1 VRRTRS
7 ILLAALL
14 VVTAPSAALADGTV
28 FLGANTTP
36 SNRTAKGFAVG
47 MGVLLLGFEFEY
59 SSTGDNVEAS
69 APSLKTYMGN
79 VLIQTPFEIFGIQ
92 PYFTTG
98 VGGYRESLESIRHQE
113 TNVATNIGGGAK
125 IGLMGPVRLRLDYR
139 MFGLTGGAL
148 NTPAH
153 RIYAGLNLKF

>member
-14 VVTAPSAALADGTV
+14 VTAAPSAALADGTL

-36 SNRTAKGFAVG
+36 SSRATRGFAVG
-47 MGVLLLGFEFEY
+47 IGFLVFGFEFEY
-59 SSTGDNVEAS
+59 SNTSDDLESV
-69 APSLKTYMGN
+69 APGLKTFMGN
-79 VLIQTPFEIFGIQ
+79 VLLQTPFEIMGFQ

-98 VGGYRESLESIRHQE
+98 VGGYRESLEDIGHQE
-113 TNVATNIGGGAK
+113 TNLATNVGGGAK
-125 IGLMGPVRLRLDYR
+125 IGLIGPVRLRLDYR
-139 MFGLTGGAL
+139 LFRLSGGAL

>member
-1 VRRTRS
+1 
-7 ILLAALL
+7 
-14 VVTAPSAALADGTV
+14 
-28 FLGANTTP
+28 
-36 SNRTAKGFAVG
+36 
-47 MGVLLLGFEFEY
+47 MGVLLFGFEFEY